1 MQTELTRLTIT
12 EAAALIEA
20 RKLSPVEL
28 TQAHLDRIA
37 EIDPLLNAFITLTPD
52 IALEAARQ
60 AEAEIARGKYRGPLH
75 GVPMAFKDVY
85 ETAGVRTTMGAKF
98 LADYIPAQ
106 DAFVIE
112 RLKAAGVVMLGKLNQ
127 HEIALGV
134 TSDNPYYGT
143 CRNPWDTSRI
153 PGGSSGGS
161 AAALA
166 AGLCMGSLGSDS
178 RGSIRTPAS
187 LCGVVGLKPTY
198 GAVSTRGV
206 LPLGW
211 SLDHAGPM
219 ARTAADTDLLFD
231 VLCAHDP
238 HDPLMVR
245 SGAPVLLDRRDDLRG
260 VTIGVARD
268 AYFRDASDDVLAV
281 VEKAVGLLRQA
292 GADVRDV
299 DFGFLADVRPHSR
312 IIMEAEG
319 AALYAERLATTPE
332 DFSADVRVRLFNG
345 RGYTAVEYANA
356 RRVQILATRR
366 LHDFMDA
373 QELDAFILPSTP
385 MTAPRLSDPAEMEA
399 GRASL
404 SRFAA
409 AFNMTGFPALSFP
422 GGRDRHGLPVGV
434 QIVARPFFDK
444 ITLQVAQ
451 ILEKMVVWTY
461 PEHITKRDADDDSD
475 AIAK

>member
-1 MQTELTRLTIT
+1 MPTDVTRTTII

-37 EIDPLLNAFITLTPD
+37 QVDPLLNAFITLTAD
-52 IALEAARQ
+52 SALAAARQ
-60 AEAEIARGKYRGPLH
+60 AEAEIARGAYRGSLH
-75 GVPMAFKDVY
+75 GIPIALKDVF
-85 ETAGVRTTMGAKF
+85 ETAGVRTTMGARF
-98 LADYIPAQ
+98 LADHVPAE
-106 DAFVIE
+106 DAFVVAQ
-112 RLKAAGVVMLGKLNQ
+112 LKAAGVILLGKLNQ

-134 TSDNPYYGT
+134 TNDNPYYGT

-198 GAVSTRGV
+198 GIVSTRGV
-206 LPLGW
+206 MPLAW

-219 ARTAADTDLLFD
+219 ARTAADIALLFD
-231 VLCAHDP
+231 VISGHDP
-238 HDPLMVR
+238 QDLLMVR
-245 SGAPVLLDRRDDLRG
+245 SGGPVQVNMRDDLRG
-260 VTIGVARD
+260 MTLGVARD
-268 AYFRDASDDVLAV
+268 AYFRDATDDVLAV
-281 VEKAVGLLRQA
+281 IDATADWLRQA
-292 GADVRDV
+292 GADVIDI
-299 DFGFLADVRPHSR
+299 DLGFLAEVRPPSR

-332 DFSADVRVRLFNG
+332 DFSPDVRTRLLNG
-345 RGYTAVEYANA
+345 RSNTAVEYANA
-356 RRVQILATRR
+356 RRVQVIAIRQL
-366 LHDFMDA
+366 LDYFDA
-373 QELDAFILPSTP
+373 MSLDALIVPSTP
-385 MTAPRLSDPAEMEA
+385 MTAPRLANAAEMEA

-409 AFNMTGFPALSFP
+409 AFNMTGFPALSLP
-422 GGRDRHGLPVGV
+422 GGRDSLGLPVGV
-434 QIVARPFFDK
+434 QIVARPFFDRVA
-444 ITLQVAQ
+444 LQVAQ
-451 ILEKMVVWTY
+451 VLEKMIGWTY
-461 PEHITKRDADDDSD
+461 PDK
-475 AIAK
+475 IASQDNGLTGKPD